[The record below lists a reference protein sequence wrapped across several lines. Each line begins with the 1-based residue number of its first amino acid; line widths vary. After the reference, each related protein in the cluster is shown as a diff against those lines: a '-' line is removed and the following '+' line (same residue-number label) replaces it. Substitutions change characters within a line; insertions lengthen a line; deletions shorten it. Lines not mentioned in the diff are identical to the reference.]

1 MNKHTRIEAL
11 DILDRY
17 YGEEKCGLDFNTPFE
32 CLIATMLSA
41 QCTDVRVNIV
51 TSELFKTY
59 NTPEM
64 FLTLNESELKEK
76 IKTCGLANSKAKN
89 ILLTCHQLLE
99 EHGGEVPDT
108 MEELTALPGV
118 GRKTANVVLSN
129 AFGVPAI
136 AVDTHVFRVS
146 RKLGL
151 ARGNNVLQVEQ
162 SLMKNVPKDRWS
174 RTHHELIWHGRK
186 ICSARN
192 PKCGVCPLNTLCEDY
207 LKRQK
212 SVKKKTELNNSVSE
226 SDSSL

>member
-1 MNKHTRIEAL
+1 MNKHTRIKAL
-11 DILDRY
+11 DILDQC

-51 TSELFKTY
+51 TSELFQTY
-59 NTPEM
+59 NSPET
-64 FLTLNESELKEK
+64 FLKLNEGELKER

-89 ILLTCHQLLE
+89 ILLTCHKLLE
-99 EHGGEVPDT
+99 EHGGEVPKT
-108 MEELTALPGV
+108 LEELTALPGV

-129 AFGVPAI
+129 AFDIPAI

-146 RKLGL
+146 RKMGL
-151 ARGNNVLQVEQ
+151 ARGNNVAQVER

-192 PKCGVCPLNTLCEDY
+192 PKCDVCPLNALCEDY
-207 LKRQK
+207 LRRKK
-212 SVKKKTELNNSVSE
+212 SYKKKTMAA
-226 SDSSL
+226 DSQR